1 MKPIEKD
8 AGRSIRFPP
17 AAETSNAE
25 RAWRPRM
32 AWDTWTAMVR
42 AHGAAL
48 RRLRLPCLAWCSF
61 LSKSTRTSHRRK
73 GEDEDMSGEST
84 ARPQSVA
91 RPGPT
96 PRLELPSRREH
107 ATQKLVVVDHLGR
120 HPMYFTVGFHE
131 SGAPAEIF
139 AVLKK
144 TGSEERAFLDYMAR
158 AVSLGLQHGVPLSSF
173 VEMFV
178 GSQGRPAGSVIGH
191 PNIKRCQGPIDLL
204 FRWLGLEYCGM
215 KELGHVQETTP
226 L

>member
-1 MKPIEKD
+1 MKPIKKD
-8 AGRSIRFPP
+8 AVRSIRFPP
-17 AAETSNAE
+17 AAETANAE
-25 RAWRPRM
+25 RAWCPRM
-32 AWDTWTAMVR
+32 AWDTSAAMFR
-42 AHGAAL
+42 AHVAAL
-48 RRLRLPCLAWCSF
+48 RRLLFLAWCSF
-61 LSKSTRTSHRRK
+61 LSKSTRTRHRRK
-73 GEDEDMSGEST
+73 GEDEDMSGEPISQH
-84 ARPQSVA
+84 QSAA

-107 ATQKLVVVDHLGR
+107 STQKLVVVDHLGR

-215 KELGHVQETTP
+215 KELGHVQETTS